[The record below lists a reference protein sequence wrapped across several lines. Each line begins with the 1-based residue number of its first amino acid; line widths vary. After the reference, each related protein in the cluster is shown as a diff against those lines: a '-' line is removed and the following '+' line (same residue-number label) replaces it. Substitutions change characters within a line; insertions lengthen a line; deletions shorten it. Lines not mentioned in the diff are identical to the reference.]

1 VHCPD
6 CLLQP
11 SEFEGILGV
20 FSDYVKKFNVSV
32 YDETKH
38 KGILRHIYIRK
49 GSASG
54 EIMVCAVINGKTLP
68 AEVETEVVP
77 DVRITLADE
86 DFVLFIDK
94 NEGGA
99 K

>member
-1 VHCPD
+1 MGKEKKSCDYTVTGNNAISRIHID
-6 CLLQP
+6 II
-11 SEFEGILGV
+11 SRDGKYYIVDLGTT
-20 FSDYVKKFNVSV
+20 NG
-32 YDETKH
+32 T
-38 KGILRHIYIRK
+38 YI
-49 GSASG
+49 
-54 EIMVCAVINGKTLP
+54 EGKTLP